1 MFLGLNL
8 YIYTIRKLFLEINFK
23 FRSEENIVNNDLEQQ
38 FEKLLERFEEILW
51 DNMLWDEAQS

>member
-8 YIYTIRKLFLEINFK
+8 YIYTIRKLFLEIILK
-23 FRSEENIVNNDLEQQ
+23 FRSGENIVNNDLEQQ

>member
-8 YIYTIRKLFLEINFK
+8 YIYTIRKLFLEIIFK